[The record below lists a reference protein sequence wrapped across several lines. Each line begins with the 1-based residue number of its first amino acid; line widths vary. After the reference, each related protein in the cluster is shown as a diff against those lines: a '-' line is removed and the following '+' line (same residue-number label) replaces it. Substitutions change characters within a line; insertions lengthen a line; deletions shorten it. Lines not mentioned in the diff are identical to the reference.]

1 MGSTG
6 SLLSVQRAHRRATE
20 DAGLLRAV
28 LDVLDVG
35 IALLGREGQYLYRN
49 RRFLELTRGAG
60 EIPGLGNIIEALHVE
75 LLPKARALSG
85 RILTSPTLLS
95 TADVHVGSGGYHV
108 QGIALG
114 RDCKEGAQVLLI
126 TIDRLPQEGGR
137 KLPGKLRLTAR
148 ETRVARLLAEGCS
161 NKEIAAE
168 LGIHPTTAKNH
179 TQSVLQKLGVRRR
192 SQVGPLLRTWL
203 PE

>member
-20 DAGLLRAV
+20 DVGLLRAV
-28 LDVLDVG
+28 LDVLEVG
-35 IALLGREGQYLYRN
+35 VALLDCRGQYLYRN
-49 RRFLELTRGAG
+49 RRFLELNGGAG
-60 EIPGLGNIIEALHVE
+60 EPAGLCNVIEALQVE

-85 RILTSPTLLS
+85 RVTGGPKPLGS
-95 TADVHVGSGGYHV
+95 ADVPVGSGGYRV
-108 QGIALG
+108 QGLALG
-114 RDCKEGAQVLLI
+114 HDYKGGGQALLI
-126 TIDRLPQEGGR
+126 TIERLPQEAGR
-137 KLPGKLRLTAR
+137 KPPEKLRLTAQ
-148 ETRVARLLAEGCS
+148 EARVARLLAEGCS

-192 SQVGPLLRTWL
+192 SQVGPLLRTWQ